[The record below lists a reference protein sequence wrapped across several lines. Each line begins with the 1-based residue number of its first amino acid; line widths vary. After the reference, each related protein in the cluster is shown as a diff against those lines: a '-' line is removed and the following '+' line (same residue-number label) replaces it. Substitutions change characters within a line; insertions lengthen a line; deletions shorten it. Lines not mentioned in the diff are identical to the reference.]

1 MFGEAVAGM
10 HIILYYC
17 EMIVICICNSV
28 VHIHNDFV
36 VLVFYGLNHYQMCNW
51 RMNFQEGFARLW
63 RGTNAALALAV
74 PTVSPSI
81 TEVISVERWR

>member
-1 MFGEAVAGM
+1 
-10 HIILYYC
+10 
-17 EMIVICICNSV
+17 
-28 VHIHNDFV
+28 
-36 VLVFYGLNHYQMCNW
+36 
-51 RMNFQEGFARLW
+51 MNFQEGFARLW

>member
-1 MFGEAVAGM
+1 
-10 HIILYYC
+10 
-17 EMIVICICNSV
+17 MIVICICNSV